1 MKKTLLLSGLACV
14 AAFNAEA
21 MNFNMK
27 EIRPYVGADY
37 VYFYAK
43 NGGAARHLKD
53 DFSAGKFNV
62 GMQMYKNWD
71 LEFSFQQSGELKS
84 GKPDADSKIK
94 NYFTTYAMD
103 VYGKYPIMCSKLNA
117 LATVGTGIYHVKY
130 KNMDRGSFN
139 RVGYRAGLGL
149 QYDFNDNF
157 SARVVG
163 RYSYIGAATVDN
175 LMEVTA
181 GLQYRF

>member
-1 MKKTLLLSGLACV
+1 MRS
-14 AAFNAEA
+14 E
-21 MNFNMK
+21 
-27 EIRPYVGADY
+27 
-37 VYFYAK
+37 YA
-43 NGGAARHLKD
+43 RFCL
-53 DFSAGKFNV
+53 
-62 GMQMYKNWD
+62 
-71 LEFSFQQSGELKS
+71 
-84 GKPDADSKIK
+84 
-94 NYFTTYAMD
+94 
-103 VYGKYPIMCSKLNA
+103 
-117 LATVGTGIYHVKY
+117 KY